1 VPGASQSREKD
12 ETLSLAARLGL
23 YAMLAG
29 LVVASFTVVPGRRA
43 PVMAAPTVES
53 ELAAAR
59 VAHLSRGLAPALR
72 TVDGFELSVFEL
84 PEPLPITLLVEAH
97 PEPLPEPSTEP
108 TPEPKPEA
116 TPEPEPEAALEPE
129 PAATPQPKP
138 EPPPPPAPRPVPGPV
153 GALTNATTLWAE
165 GRMLELMNAS
175 RVRAGLVPLVMDIRV
190 GDTARAHSAAEARV
204 RYVYHDGPD
213 GTSASR
219 NVPACGTGWY
229 GENTGKI
236 WRDNVD
242 ALHIEFMNEPWEPIN
257 HRTNIMDPLFR
268 RVGVGAV
275 MGPDAMYMTMVF
287 CR

>member
-12 ETLSLAARLGL
+12 ETLNLAARLGL

-43 PVMAAPTVES
+43 PVIAAPTIEN
-53 ELAAAR
+53 EPAAAR
-59 VAHLSRGLAPALR
+59 VAPMSRGLASTLR
-72 TVDGFELSVFEL
+72 SIDGLELTVFEV
-84 PEPLPITLLVEAH
+84 PEAIVIDAVVVAAS
-97 PEPLPEPSTEP
+97 PEPLPE
-108 TPEPKPEA
+108 A
-116 TPEPEPEAALEPE
+116 TADPAPEPEPEAAPEPE
-129 PAATPQPKP
+129 PEPTPEPKP
-138 EPPPPPAPRPVPGPV
+138 EPPPPPAPRPAPGPV

-165 GRMLELMNAS
+165 GRMIELMNAS

-190 GDTARAHSAAEARV
+190 GDTARAHSAAEAQV